1 MYNIVYMVQTKTLHI
16 ATFGPGEEETIIAGI
31 RNFPV
36 HRLILVCYDSDR
48 QNAEAFA
55 RKLSSFLGIRVTI
68 TVIKR
73 ENIIR
78 DMIERVGEI
87 ISQEGK
93 EFQQILMNI
102 SCGDKLIG
110 CAALSTAFVNGIK
123 TFSIDETGM
132 PVFLPILRLSYNEI
146 ISESKMKILRTI
158 DECGGSIES
167 LEQLEQLTGYGKSL
181 LSYHI
186 MGSKDS
192 KGLVELGLLEVEKGN
207 RSKVSARLT
216 TLGKLLIISSKG

>member
-1 MYNIVYMVQTKTLHI
+1 MYYIVHMGTLHI
-16 ATFGPGEEETIIAGI
+16 ATFGPGEEEAIIAGI

-36 HRLILVCYDSDR
+36 HRLILICYDYDR

-73 ENIIR
+73 ENVIR
-78 DMIERVGEI
+78 DMIERVMA
-87 ISQEGK
+87 ISQEEGR

-110 CAALSTAFVNGIK
+110 CAALSAAFVNGIK

-132 PVFLPILRLSYNEI
+132 PIFLPILKLSYNEI
-146 ISESKMKILRTI
+146 ISESKIKILRAI
-158 DECGGSIES
+158 DEHGGSIES
-167 LEQLEQLTGYGKSL
+167 LEQLEKLTGYGKSL

-207 RSKVSARLT
+207 RSKVSTKLT